1 MKWSKNKG
9 LIFNNDKLKSIV
21 FSSRKTN
28 DNKSIL
34 MRSKGKSK
42 QQEPTT
48 QLLGVTFDQ
57 HLERT
62 NQHNNKVKL

>member
-34 MRSKGKSK
+34 MRSKGKSI

-48 QLLGVTFDQ
+48 HLLGVTFDQ